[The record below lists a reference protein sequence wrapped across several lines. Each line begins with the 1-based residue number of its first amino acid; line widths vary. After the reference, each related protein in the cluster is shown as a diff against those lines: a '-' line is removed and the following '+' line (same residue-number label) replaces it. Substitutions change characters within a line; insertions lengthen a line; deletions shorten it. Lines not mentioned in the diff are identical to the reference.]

1 MTDGNTIFLGI
12 IAVATVTMAILQVGA
27 AISLLRVA
35 RRVTTLADRVERDV
49 APLVDQ
55 LRVISQEASRAAS
68 LAVAQ
73 LERADRLF
81 ASVSARADETMGLVQ
96 QSIVAPIREGAALLA
111 GLRAGLAAIKGIWG
125 KPGPARHTVE
135 EEDALFIG

>member
-1 MTDGNTIFLGI
+1 VTDGGTIYLGI
-12 IAVATVTMAILQVGA
+12 IAFATVMMALLQVGA
-27 AISLLRVA
+27 VIYLIRVA
-35 RRVTTLADRVERDV
+35 KRVTTLVERVERDV

-55 LRVISQEASRAAS
+55 LRAVTHEANRAAS

-81 ASVSARADETMGLVQ
+81 ATFSARADETMGLVQ
-96 QSIVAPIREGAALLA
+96 QSIVRPLREGTAIVA
-111 GLRAGLAAIKGIWG
+111 GIRAGLAAIKEVWG
-125 KPGPARHTVE
+125 PRRPVHQGVE